1 MYGFLSKQKITN
13 KPMKGIN
20 MKHFY
25 SVILLPVLVVL
36 MLAGCAL
43 NSFDAVTSSKAGSPG
58 VSAPNAQS
66 AAGKAIIP
74 DSKEWEP
81 LGKTRTGDC
90 YYKVTNMDNASNIA
104 TVSTYK
110 IVTDDHRKSTIEKLN
125 KLHPDLSKNY
135 ENFDHNIRVDE
146 IDCKNKRYRMKEI
159 VDYDN
164 QGQVLRVNPH
174 DSQEWQSI
182 PILTGLDKLRQKLC
196 AAEIKAP
203 EPKKPAAAKKS
214 FKKKK

>member
-1 MYGFLSKQKITN
+1 
-13 KPMKGIN
+13 

-25 SVILLPVLVVL
+25 SVIILPVLVAL
-36 MLAGCAL
+36 TLAGCAM
-43 NSFDAVTSSKAGSPG
+43 NSFAPATSSKAGSP
-58 VSAPNAQS
+58 NAES

-90 YYKVTNMDNASNIA
+90 YYKVKRTDDASNIV

-110 IVTDDHRKSTIEKLN
+110 IVTDDYRKNTIEKLN

-174 DSQEWQSI
+174 HDQEWQHI

-196 AAEIKAP
+196 EPEVKPA
-203 EPKKPAAAKKS
+203 EPKKPSLLKKL